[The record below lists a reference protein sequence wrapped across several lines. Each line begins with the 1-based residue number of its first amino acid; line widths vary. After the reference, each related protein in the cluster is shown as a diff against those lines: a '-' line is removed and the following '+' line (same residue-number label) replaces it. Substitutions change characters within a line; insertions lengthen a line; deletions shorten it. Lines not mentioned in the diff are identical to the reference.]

1 MRGGGGGFPGCV
13 PVIGWAAWRG
23 VGAGGVTLWRFLR
36 GLSAAR
42 LAGGLPTLSFNRT
55 PWAPEAVRWRGDES
69 AVRFGNVCDGGTRWP
84 AIRATGEEALP
95 FKACATGARQGGV
108 RPRAY
113 RGRHAVSASKAA
125 QITGSVSN
133 GVGRR
138 DCECD
143 SGAAARTASHN
154 EGL

>member
-69 AVRFGNVCDGGTRWP
+69 AVRFGNVCDGGDALASDPGNRGGGVTFQSMRDRGAPRRSPP
-84 AIRATGEEALP
+84 AGVSW
-95 FKACATGARQGGV
+95 KACG
-108 RPRAY
+108 
-113 RGRHAVSASKAA
+113 
-125 QITGSVSN
+125 
-133 GVGRR
+133 
-138 DCECD
+138 
-143 SGAAARTASHN
+143 
-154 EGL
+154 